1 MVLVDFKF
9 NSLHFLKPFLVFFT
23 VSLISFSCVNN
34 PQKPEKLTNQE
45 AIDLP
50 ELIQKGKLTVLMEN
64 SAVSYFNYKGRRMGF
79 EYEILKRFA
88 ADLGIELQVIVV
100 QNLDSLITKLNRG
113 EGDIIACNYTV
124 TNERNKEIAF
134 STPYL
139 FTHQVLIQR
148 LPEKWS
154 TMDADELEKNLIL
167 EPVQLGKKEVHVW
180 KNSSYYQRLVHL
192 QEEIGDSIHIQA
204 VEGNIAGEELIE
216 MVSSGI
222 IDYTIAEENVARI
235 NKQFF
240 ENIHIDVALSLK
252 QKIAFGLRKSS
263 YLLKAKLDKWL
274 DDFMKEKAFRYLYKK
289 YFESSSFIQMNPNE
303 HPALNNNNISQYDKY
318 FKKAE
323 EKTGVD
329 WRLLASISYHE
340 SRFNADA
347 QGFGGTF
354 GLMQFM
360 PGTAA
365 RYGVY
370 PNSSPEVQ
378 IMGGAKKMKKDIDS
392 WGDIPDIDQRIKFA
406 LATYNAG
413 KGHIDDA
420 QRLAEKHGLNPKQ
433 WDQNVELM
441 ILNLSKHEYYYDEVV
456 KNGMLRG
463 TTTYN
468 YVKRIFGRYKDWTE
482 VYK

>member
-1 MVLVDFKF
+1 M
-9 NSLHFLKPFLVFFT
+9 
-23 VSLISFSCVNN
+23 
-34 PQKPEKLTNQE
+34 
-45 AIDLP
+45 
-50 ELIQKGKLTVLMEN
+50 
-64 SAVSYFNYKGRRMGF
+64 
-79 EYEILKRFA
+79 
-88 ADLGIELQVIVV
+88 GIELQVKVV
-100 QNLDSLITKLNRG
+100 RNLDSLITKLANG
-113 EGDIIACNYTV
+113 EGDLIACNYTV

-134 STPYL
+134 STPFLY
-139 FTHQVLIQR
+139 THQVLIQR
-148 LPEKWS
+148 MPENWEK
-154 TMDADELEKNLIL
+154 MDVEEREKNLIT
-167 EPVQLGKKEVHVW
+167 EPVQLGKKEIHVW
-180 KNSSYYQRLVHL
+180 KNSSYYQRLIHL
-192 QEEIGDSIHIQA
+192 QEEIGDSIHIQP

-235 NKQFF
+235 NNQFF
-240 ENIHIDVALSLK
+240 DNLHIDLALSVK

-274 DDFMKEKAFRYLYKK
+274 EDFMQEKAFRFLYKK
-289 YFESSSFIQMNPNE
+289 YFESSSLAHINPNE
-303 HPALNNNNISQYDKY
+303 HPALNNNKISQYDKY
-318 FKKAE
+318 FKMAQ

-329 WRLLASISYHE
+329 WRLLAAIAYHE
-340 SRFNADA
+340 SRFNANA

-370 PNSSPEVQ
+370 PNSPPEIQ
-378 IMGGAKKMKKDIDS
+378 IMGGAKKLKKDIDS
-392 WGDIPDIDQRIKFA
+392 WSDIPDMEQRIKFA

-413 KGHIDDA
+413 RGHIEDA
-420 QRLAEKHGLNPKQ
+420 QRLAEKHKLDSKK
-433 WDQNVELM
+433 WDQNVEQM

-463 TTTYN
+463 TTTHN
-468 YVKRIFGRYKDWTE
+468 YVRHIFGRYKEWSM